1 MVDVL
6 HLLAPFIQAGTLITS
21 RFFHMLMT
29 SGSQWLS
36 RMQRIIAMR
45 DRMKSMNSTAPTG
58 SRPFNLYLGFGVP
71 LLIMAVLLIAD
82 PTALDFALEKLA
94 YSPGDGFIGKHS
106 YWLEDI
112 LHDRA
117 KQAIIL
123 IGLLTIVSFIASL
136 AFKRLHHLRRPLGYM
151 VMALALST
159 SFVTPLKAL
168 TGVHCPWSLTEFGGT
183 EIYTPLLSERAPTEK
198 PGRCWPG
205 GHATAGFAWFAL
217 FFVLRDRRPKLA
229 KAALI
234 FTLTLGTVFSVGR
247 MLQGAHFFSHNLWT
261 ALFCWMISLGSYCIV
276 LYRPAA
282 AIKQPL
288 GAPFQSSTNTATE

>member
-1 MVDVL
+1 MSAV
-6 HLLAPFIQAGTLITS
+6 ANP
-21 RFFHMLMT
+21 
-29 SGSQWLS
+29 
-36 RMQRIIAMR
+36 
-45 DRMKSMNSTAPTG
+45 G

-94 YSPGDGFIGKHS
+94 YVPGEGFIGRHS
-106 YWLEDI
+106 FWLEDI

-123 IGLLTIVSFIASL
+123 VGVLTIASFIASL
-136 AFKRLHHLRRPLGYM
+136 VFKRFHPLRRSLGYM
-151 VMALALST
+151 VMALALCT

-217 FFVLRDRRPKLA
+217 FFVLRDRHPKA
-229 KAALI
+229 ARAALI
-234 FTLTLGTVFSVGR
+234 FTLALGTVFSVGR

-261 ALFCWMISLGSYCIV
+261 ALFCWMISLGSYCLV
-276 LYRPAA
+276 LYRPTVP
-282 AIKQPL
+282 ISE
-288 GAPFQSSTNTATE
+288 PFQSSTSTVTE